1 MVSLKDNTSFITT
14 ERYRITV
21 MELTFMAKYVK
32 LTWVFPDLNTTEMD
46 LFLSFLIKL
55 QKMHVCQIYI
65 MYSFSKTHKQDSRW
79 K

>member
-1 MVSLKDNTSFITT
+1 
-14 ERYRITV
+14 
-21 MELTFMAKYVK
+21 MAKYVK
-32 LTWVFPDLNTTEMD
+32 LIWVFPDLNTTEMD

-65 MYSFSKTHKQDSRW
+65 IYSFSKTHKQDSRW